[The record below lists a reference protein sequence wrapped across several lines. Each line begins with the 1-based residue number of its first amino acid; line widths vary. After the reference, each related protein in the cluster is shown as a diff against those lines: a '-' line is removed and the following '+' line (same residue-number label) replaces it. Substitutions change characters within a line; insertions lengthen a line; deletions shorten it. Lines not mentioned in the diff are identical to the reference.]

1 MAEEEVT
8 TTTVV
13 GAAIITVVEAV
24 DAAAIAVTGIEGG
37 AAVPAIVQAALLP
50 PHLRL
55 LRPAARVHVEHV
67 RVILNKQPKRPVE
80 RNESTIEGDV
90 VDERTRISDARFE

>member
-1 MAEEEVT
+1 MAEEEAT
-8 TTTVV
+8 ATTVV

-37 AAVPAIVQAALLP
+37 AAVPALVQAALHLP
-50 PHLRL
+50 LLRL
-55 LRPAARVHVEHV
+55 LRPVARVQVEQV
-67 RVILNKQPKRPVE
+67 RVILKKQPKRPVE
-80 RNESTIEGDV
+80 RNGSTIEGDV